1 RLEDRLL
8 LGQQPR
14 QRPVEILER
23 RLPPALGSYI
33 VPRFMREALDVV
45 RQVAGELDD
54 RVRDAGFRLH
64 ARLDEALVDEV
75 DEQRRRYFLEA
86 HHRTGLVEGAP
97 RTNHLFHQARFRAG
111 EDVANLTLQL
121 RGGAKRMFDTPAIE
135 AVDRLE
141 LVERDHD
148 RALALSGEF

>member
-1 RLEDRLL
+1 PERLEDRLL
-8 LGQQPR
+8 LGQQTR
-14 QRPVEILER
+14 QGPVEILER

-45 RQVAGELDD
+45 RQVAGELHDG
-54 RVRDAGFRLH
+54 VRDAGFRLH
-64 ARLDEALVDEV
+64 ARLDEPLVDEV
-75 DEQRRRYFLEA
+75 DKQRGRYFVEA

-111 EDVANLTLQL
+111 EDVSNLTLKL
-121 RGGAKRMFDTPAIE
+121 RGCAKGMFDAAAVE

-141 LVERDHD
+141 LVERD
-148 RALALSGEF
+148 